1 MSTRPHQNACTRLC
15 RWLTV
20 GFAVCSW
27 TVLWGQLDEEPGI
40 RSYRTQQLIM
50 ANIGHYLDG
59 AVEVDVEAGTVSWH
73 ASSRQVE
80 RNIRSIIEQVA
91 SYQSMDEALK
101 DVALSTE
108 TTALIERVS
117 NLSFRDLRHWR
128 MAEGLSE
135 AEQWYV
141 MVQSALDEVRMQI
154 GMDLK
159 VHLNQTLMDALQGAV
174 SLEASNA
181 EWLEIDEG
189 QALPAMDWERS
200 DATSNDLSGNDASVW
215 PTPAAN
221 DAEMAEILERILQL
235 IENQETRLRQL
246 EAGGSPSASVAMP
259 SGVPESAAGALR
271 LPEYIDVSFYT
282 GSAKLT
288 LGAQLQLNEIIEVM
302 GRHPQV
308 RVVCTGHADLPGDRQ
323 SNLALSRRRAEAV
336 RAYLLQSGIE
346 PARALLNFF
355 GEERASTT
363 GPSDRRVEV
372 RFYLN

>member
-1 MSTRPHQNACTRLC
+1 MSSRPHQNACARLC

-27 TVLWGQLDEEPGI
+27 TVLWGQFDEEPGI

-59 AVEVDVEAGTVSWH
+59 AVEVDLEAGTVSWH

-101 DVALSTE
+101 DVALSAE

-159 VHLNQTLMDALQGAV
+159 VHLSQTLMDALQGSV

-200 DATSNDLSGNDASVW
+200 DATSNDLSGNDASIW
-215 PTPAAN
+215 PTPAAD
-221 DAEMAEILERILQL
+221 DAEVAVILERILQL

-246 EAGGSPSASVAMP
+246 EAGGSPSIAMP
-259 SGVPESAAGALR
+259 SGVPELAAGALR

>member
-101 DVALSTE
+101 NVTLSAE

-154 GMDLK
+154 GIDLK
-159 VHLNQTLMDALQGAV
+159 VHLNQRLMDALQGSV

-215 PTPAAN
+215 PTPAAI
-221 DAEMAEILERILQL
+221 DAEMAVILERILQL

-246 EAGGSPSASVAMP
+246 EAGGSPSIAMP
-259 SGVPESAAGALR
+259 SGVPELAAGALR
-271 LPEYIDVSFYT
+271 LPEYIDVSFYI
-282 GSAKLT
+282 GSAELT

-323 SNLALSRRRAEAV
+323 SNLVLSRRRAEAV

>member
-1 MSTRPHQNACTRLC
+1 MSTRRHQNACTRL
-15 RWLTV
+15 RSWLTV

-27 TVLWGQLDEEPGI
+27 TVLFGQLDEDPGI

-59 AVEVDVEAGTVSWH
+59 AVEVDVEAGTVSWN

-91 SYQSMDEALK
+91 SYQYMDEALK

-159 VHLNQTLMDALQGAV
+159 VQLNQTLMDALQGSV

-221 DAEMAEILERILQL
+221 DAEMAVILERILQL

-246 EAGGSPSASVAMP
+246 EAGGSPSIAMP
-259 SGVPESAAGALR
+259 SSVPELASGALR

>member
-59 AVEVDVEAGTVSWH
+59 AVEVDVEAGTVSWN

-101 DVALSTE
+101 NVALSTE

-135 AEQWYV
+135 AEKWYV

-246 EAGGSPSASVAMP
+246 EAGGSPSIAMP
-259 SGVPESAAGALR
+259 SGVPELAAGALR

-372 RFYLN
+372 RFYVN

>member
-40 RSYRTQQLIM
+40 RSYRTQQLVM

-101 DVALSTE
+101 DVALSAE

-128 MAEGLSE
+128 MAQGLSE

-141 MVQSALDEVRMQI
+141 LVQSALDEVRMQI

-159 VHLNQTLMDALQGAV
+159 VHLNQTLMDALQGSV

-221 DAEMAEILERILQL
+221 DAEMAVILERILQL

-246 EAGGSPSASVAMP
+246 EAGGSPSIAMP
-259 SGVPESAAGALR
+259 PGVPELAAGALR

>member
-128 MAEGLSE
+128 MAAGLSA

-159 VHLNQTLMDALQGAV
+159 VHLSQTLMDALQGSV

-200 DATSNDLSGNDASVW
+200 DATSNDLLGNDASVW

-246 EAGGSPSASVAMP
+246 EAGGSPSIAMP
-259 SGVPESAAGALR
+259 SGVPELAAGALR

>member
-1 MSTRPHQNACTRLC
+1 MISSRPHQNACTRLC

-27 TVLWGQLDEEPGI
+27 TVLWGQFDEEPGI

-59 AVEVDVEAGTVSWH
+59 AVEVDVEAGTVSWN

-159 VHLNQTLMDALQGAV
+159 VHLNQTLMDALQGTV

-246 EAGGSPSASVAMP
+246 EAGGSPSVAMP
-259 SGVPESAAGALR
+259 SGVPELAAGALR

-336 RAYLLQSGIE
+336 RTYLLQSGIE

>member
-1 MSTRPHQNACTRLC
+1 VISTRPHQNACNRL
-15 RWLTV
+15 RSWLTV
-20 GFAVCSW
+20 CFVVCSW
-27 TVLWGQLDEEPGI
+27 TVLFGQLDEDPGI

-59 AVEVDVEAGTVSWH
+59 AVEVDVEVGTVSWN

-91 SYQSMDEALK
+91 SFQSMNKALK

-108 TTALIERVS
+108 TTTLIERVS

-159 VHLNQTLMDALQGAV
+159 VHLNQTLIDALQGSV

-189 QALPAMDWERS
+189 EALPAMDWERS

-215 PTPAAN
+215 STPAAN
-221 DAEMAEILERILQL
+221 DDEMAVILERILQL
-235 IENQETRLRQL
+235 IENQEARLRQL
-246 EAGGSPSASVAMP
+246 EAGGSTSIAMP
-259 SGVPESAAGALR
+259 SGVPELAAGALR

-282 GSAKLT
+282 GSSKLT

>member
-101 DVALSTE
+101 DVALSDE

-128 MAEGLSE
+128 MAAGLSE

-159 VHLNQTLMDALQGAV
+159 VHLNQTLMDALQGSV

-181 EWLEIDEG
+181 GWLEIDEG

-221 DAEMAEILERILQL
+221 DAEMAVMLERILQL

-246 EAGGSPSASVAMP
+246 EAGGSPSIAMP
-259 SGVPESAAGALR
+259 SGGPELAAGALR

-288 LGAQLQLNEIIEVM
+288 LVAQLQLNEIIEVM

>member
-101 DVALSTE
+101 DVALSAE

-128 MAEGLSE
+128 MAEGLSK

-159 VHLNQTLMDALQGAV
+159 VHLNQTLLDALQGSV
-174 SLEASNA
+174 SLDASNA

-221 DAEMAEILERILQL
+221 DAEMAVILERILQL

-246 EAGGSPSASVAMP
+246 ETGGSPSIAMP
-259 SGVPESAAGALR
+259 SGVPELSAGALR

>member
-1 MSTRPHQNACTRLC
+1 MSSRPHQNACTRLC

-27 TVLWGQLDEEPGI
+27 TVLWGQFDEEPGI

-59 AVEVDVEAGTVSWH
+59 TVEVDVEAGTVSWN

-221 DAEMAEILERILQL
+221 DAEMAVILERILQL
-235 IENQETRLRQL
+235 IENHETRLRQL
-246 EAGGSPSASVAMP
+246 EAGNSPSFAMP
-259 SGVPESAAGALR
+259 SGVPELSAGALR
-271 LPEYIDVSFYT
+271 LPEYIDISFYT

>member
-1 MSTRPHQNACTRLC
+1 MSTRLHQNACTRLC

-20 GFAVCSW
+20 GFVLCSW

-59 AVEVDVEAGTVSWH
+59 AVEVDVEAGTVSWN

-189 QALPAMDWERS
+189 HALPAMDWERS

-215 PTPAAN
+215 PTPTAN

-246 EAGGSPSASVAMP
+246 EAGGSPSVAMP
-259 SGVPESAAGALR
+259 SGVPELAAGALR

-288 LGAQLQLNEIIEVM
+288 LGSQLQLNEIIEVM

>member
-101 DVALSTE
+101 DVALSAE
-108 TTALIERVS
+108 TAALIERVS

-159 VHLNQTLMDALQGAV
+159 VHLNQTLMDALQGSV

-189 QALPAMDWERS
+189 QALPAMEWERS

-221 DAEMAEILERILQL
+221 DAEMAVILERILQL

-246 EAGGSPSASVAMP
+246 EAGGSPSIAMP
-259 SGVPESAAGALR
+259 SGGTELAAGALR

-308 RVVCTGHADLPGDRQ
+308 RAVCTGHADLPGDRQ

>member
-20 GFAVCSW
+20 GLAVCSW
-27 TVLWGQLDEEPGI
+27 TVLWGQFDEEPGI

-101 DVALSTE
+101 DVALSAE

-159 VHLNQTLMDALQGAV
+159 VHLNQTLMDALQGSV
-174 SLEASNA
+174 SLDASNA

-221 DAEMAEILERILQL
+221 DAEMAVILERILQL

-246 EAGGSPSASVAMP
+246 ETGGSPSIAMP
-259 SGVPESAAGALR
+259 SGVPELSAGALR

>member
-128 MAEGLSE
+128 MAQGLSE
-135 AEQWYV
+135 PEQWYV

-159 VHLNQTLMDALQGAV
+159 VHLNQTLMDALQGSV

-221 DAEMAEILERILQL
+221 DAEMAVILERILQL

-246 EAGGSPSASVAMP
+246 ETGGSPSIAMP
-259 SGVPESAAGALR
+259 SGVPELSAGALR

-323 SNLALSRRRAEAV
+323 SNLALSRRRAEVV

>member
-1 MSTRPHQNACTRLC
+1 M
-15 RWLTV
+15 
-20 GFAVCSW
+20 VCSW
-27 TVLWGQLDEEPGI
+27 TALWGQPDADLGV

-50 ANIGHYLDG
+50 ANIEHYLEG
-59 AVEVDVEAGTVSWH
+59 AVVVNVETGTVGWD
-73 ASSRQVE
+73 APLRQVE
-80 RNIRSIIEQVA
+80 KNIRSVIEQVA
-91 SYQSMDEALK
+91 SYQDMDGAL
-101 DVALSTE
+101 DEVALSSE
-108 TTALIERVS
+108 TTALLERVA

-141 MVQSALDEVRMQI
+141 MVQSALDEVRLQI
-154 GMDLK
+154 GMDLN
-159 VHLNQTLMDALQGAV
+159 VHLNQTL
-174 SLEASNA
+174 LEALRSSRA
-181 EWLEIDEG
+181 LDGPASDWLEIDEG
-189 QALPAMDWERS
+189 SALPAMEWERS
-200 DATSNDLSGNDASVW
+200 DATSSDLSNADASAW
-215 PTPAAN
+215 PGPAAD
-221 DAEMAEILERILQL
+221 DADMTVILERILQL
-235 IENQETRLRQL
+235 IENQESRLKQL
-246 EAGGSPSASVAMP
+246 ETGTVVPVPSPSGS
-259 SGVPESAAGALR
+259 SGLVAGALR
-271 LPEYIDVSFYT
+271 LPEFIDVTFYT

-323 SNLALSRRRAEAV
+323 FNLTLSRRRAEAV

>member
-1 MSTRPHQNACTRLC
+1 VISTRPHQNACNRL
-15 RWLTV
+15 RSWLTV
-20 GFAVCSW
+20 CFVVCSW
-27 TVLWGQLDEEPGI
+27 TVLFGQFDEDPGI

-59 AVEVDVEAGTVSWH
+59 AVEVDVEVGTVSWN

-91 SYQSMDEALK
+91 SFQSMNKALK

-108 TTALIERVS
+108 TTTLIERVS

-159 VHLNQTLMDALQGAV
+159 VHLNQTLIDALQGSV

-189 QALPAMDWERS
+189 EALPAMDWERS

-215 PTPAAN
+215 STPAAN
-221 DAEMAEILERILQL
+221 DAEMAVILERILQL
-235 IENQETRLRQL
+235 IENQEARLRQL
-246 EAGGSPSASVAMP
+246 EAGGSTSIAMP
-259 SGVPESAAGALR
+259 SGVPELAAGALR

-282 GSAKLT
+282 GSSKLT

>member
-1 MSTRPHQNACTRLC
+1 MSSRPHQNACTRLC

-27 TVLWGQLDEEPGI
+27 TVLWGQFDEEPGI

-59 AVEVDVEAGTVSWH
+59 AVEVDVEAGTVSWN

-159 VHLNQTLMDALQGAV
+159 VHLNQTLMDALQGTV

-246 EAGGSPSASVAMP
+246 EAGGSPSVAMP
-259 SGVPESAAGALR
+259 SGVPELAAGALR

>member
-1 MSTRPHQNACTRLC
+1 MSTRSHQNACTRLC

-40 RSYRTQQLIM
+40 RSYRTQQLVM

-59 AVEVDVEAGTVSWH
+59 AVEVDVEAGTVSWR

-101 DVALSTE
+101 DVALSAE

-159 VHLNQTLMDALQGAV
+159 VHLNQTLMDALQGSV
-174 SLEASNA
+174 SLDASNA

-189 QALPAMDWERS
+189 QTLPAMDWERS

-221 DAEMAEILERILQL
+221 DAEMAVILERILQL

-246 EAGGSPSASVAMP
+246 ETGGSPSIAMP
-259 SGVPESAAGALR
+259 SGVPELSAGALR

>member
-1 MSTRPHQNACTRLC
+1 
-15 RWLTV
+15 
-20 GFAVCSW
+20 
-27 TVLWGQLDEEPGI
+27 
-40 RSYRTQQLIM
+40 
-50 ANIGHYLDG
+50 
-59 AVEVDVEAGTVSWH
+59 
-73 ASSRQVE
+73 
-80 RNIRSIIEQVA
+80 
-91 SYQSMDEALK
+91 
-101 DVALSTE
+101 
-108 TTALIERVS
+108 
-117 NLSFRDLRHWR
+117 
-128 MAEGLSE
+128 
-135 AEQWYV
+135 

-159 VHLNQTLMDALQGAV
+159 VQLNQTLMDALQGSV

-221 DAEMAEILERILQL
+221 DAEMAVILERILQL

-246 EAGGSPSASVAMP
+246 EAGGSPSIAMP
-259 SGVPESAAGALR
+259 SSVPELASGALR

-282 GSAKLT
+282 GSANLT

-355 GEERASTT
+355 GEERASAT

>member
-20 GFAVCSW
+20 AFAVCSW

-59 AVEVDVEAGTVSWH
+59 AVEVDVEAGTVSWR

-101 DVALSTE
+101 DVALSAE

-159 VHLNQTLMDALQGAV
+159 VHLNQTLMDALQGSV
-174 SLEASNA
+174 SLDASNA

-221 DAEMAEILERILQL
+221 DAEMAVILERILQL

-246 EAGGSPSASVAMP
+246 ETGGSPSIAMP
-259 SGVPESAAGALR
+259 SGVPELSAGALR

>member
-1 MSTRPHQNACTRLC
+1 MSTRSHQNACTRLC

-101 DVALSTE
+101 DVALSAE

-221 DAEMAEILERILQL
+221 DAEMAVILERILQL

-246 EAGGSPSASVAMP
+246 EAGGSPSVAMP
-259 SGVPESAAGALR
+259 SGVPELAAGALR

>member
-1 MSTRPHQNACTRLC
+1 MITRPHQNACTRLC

-40 RSYRTQQLIM
+40 RSYRTQQLVM

-91 SYQSMDEALK
+91 SYQSMDAALK
-101 DVALSTE
+101 DVALSAE

-159 VHLNQTLMDALQGAV
+159 VHLNQTLMDALQGSV
-174 SLEASNA
+174 SLDASNA

-189 QALPAMDWERS
+189 QTLPAMDWERS

-221 DAEMAEILERILQL
+221 DAEMAVILERILQL

-246 EAGGSPSASVAMP
+246 ETGGSPSIAMP
-259 SGVPESAAGALR
+259 SGVPELSAGALR

>member
-1 MSTRPHQNACTRLC
+1 MSTRPHQNACTRL
-15 RWLTV
+15 RSWLTV

-27 TVLWGQLDEEPGI
+27 TVLFGQLDEDPGI

-59 AVEVDVEAGTVSWH
+59 AVEVDVEAGTVSWN

-91 SYQSMDEALK
+91 SYQYMDEALK

-159 VHLNQTLMDALQGAV
+159 VQLNQTLMDALQGSV

-221 DAEMAEILERILQL
+221 DAEMAVILERILQL

-246 EAGGSPSASVAMP
+246 EAGGSPSIAMP
-259 SGVPESAAGALR
+259 SSVPELASGALR

-282 GSAKLT
+282 GSANLT

>member
-1 MSTRPHQNACTRLC
+1 
-15 RWLTV
+15 V
-20 GFAVCSW
+20 FSW
-27 TVLWGQLDEEPGI
+27 TVLWGQLDEETGI

-59 AVEVDVEAGTVSWH
+59 AVEVDVEAGTVSWN

-159 VHLNQTLMDALQGAV
+159 VHLNQTLMDALQGSV
-174 SLEASNA
+174 SLEASNT

-189 QALPAMDWERS
+189 QVLPAMDWERS

-221 DAEMAEILERILQL
+221 DAEMAVILERILQL

-246 EAGGSPSASVAMP
+246 EAGGSSSIAMP
-259 SGVPESAAGALR
+259 SGVPEFSAGALR

-355 GEERASTT
+355 GEDRASTT

>member
-59 AVEVDVEAGTVSWH
+59 AVEVDVEAGTVSWQ

-80 RNIRSIIEQVA
+80 RNICSIIEQVA

-159 VHLNQTLMDALQGAV
+159 VHLNQTLMDALQGSV

-181 EWLEIDEG
+181 GWLEIDEG

-221 DAEMAEILERILQL
+221 DAEMAVMLERILQL

-246 EAGGSPSASVAMP
+246 EAVGSPSVAMP
-259 SGVPESAAGALR
+259 SGVPELAAGALR

>member
-59 AVEVDVEAGTVSWH
+59 AVEVDVEAGTVSWR

-101 DVALSTE
+101 DVALSAE

-159 VHLNQTLMDALQGAV
+159 VHLNQTLMDALQGSV

-221 DAEMAEILERILQL
+221 DAEMAVILERILQL

-246 EAGGSPSASVAMP
+246 EAGGSPSIAMP
-259 SGVPESAAGALR
+259 SGVPELSAGALR

>member
-1 MSTRPHQNACTRLC
+1 MSTRPHQNACTRLR

-101 DVALSTE
+101 NVTLSAE

-154 GMDLK
+154 GIDLGASK
-159 VHLNQTLMDALQGAV
+159 PNIDGRAAGVGSGRRTLNGSKSMNRRCWRGLG
-174 SLEASNA
+174 
-181 EWLEIDEG
+181 
-189 QALPAMDWERS
+189 RS
-200 DATSNDLSGNDASVW
+200 DATSNDLSNDA
-215 PTPAAN
+215 
-221 DAEMAEILERILQL
+221 RFGQ
-235 IENQETRLRQL
+235 
-246 EAGGSPSASVAMP
+246 
-259 SGVPESAAGALR
+259 
-271 LPEYIDVSFYT
+271 
-282 GSAKLT
+282 
-288 LGAQLQLNEIIEVM
+288 
-302 GRHPQV
+302 
-308 RVVCTGHADLPGDRQ
+308 
-323 SNLALSRRRAEAV
+323 RRCE
-336 RAYLLQSGIE
+336 
-346 PARALLNFF
+346 
-355 GEERASTT
+355 
-363 GPSDRRVEV
+363 
-372 RFYLN
+372 

>member
-159 VHLNQTLMDALQGAV
+159 VHLNQTLMDALQGSV

-221 DAEMAEILERILQL
+221 DAEMAVILERILQL

-246 EAGGSPSASVAMP
+246 EAGDSPSIAMP
-259 SGVPESAAGALR
+259 SGVPELAAGALR

-288 LGAQLQLNEIIEVM
+288 LGAQLQLNEIMEVM

-346 PARALLNFF
+346 PARALINFF

>member
-1 MSTRPHQNACTRLC
+1 MTTRPHQNACTRL
-15 RWLTV
+15 RSWLTV

-27 TVLWGQLDEEPGI
+27 TVLFGQLDEDPGI

-59 AVEVDVEAGTVSWH
+59 ALEVDVEAGTVSWN

-91 SYQSMDEALK
+91 SYQYMDEALK

-159 VHLNQTLMDALQGAV
+159 VQLNQTLMDALQGSL

-189 QALPAMDWERS
+189 QALPAMYWERS

-221 DAEMAEILERILQL
+221 DAEMAVILERILQL

-246 EAGGSPSASVAMP
+246 EAGGSPSIAMP
-259 SGVPESAAGALR
+259 SSVPELASAALR

>member
-1 MSTRPHQNACTRLC
+1 
-15 RWLTV
+15 
-20 GFAVCSW
+20 
-27 TVLWGQLDEEPGI
+27 
-40 RSYRTQQLIM
+40 M

-73 ASSRQVE
+73 ASWRQVE

-101 DVALSTE
+101 NVTLSAE

-154 GMDLK
+154 GIDLK
-159 VHLNQTLMDALQGAV
+159 VHLNQRLMDALQGSV

-221 DAEMAEILERILQL
+221 DAEMAVILERILQL

-246 EAGGSPSASVAMP
+246 EAGGSPSIAMP
-259 SGVPESAAGALR
+259 SGVPELAAGALR
-271 LPEYIDVSFYT
+271 LPEYIDVSFYI
-282 GSAKLT
+282 GSAELPW
-288 LGAQLQLNEIIEVM
+288 
-302 GRHPQV
+302 GRN
-308 RVVCTGHADLPGDRQ
+308 C
-323 SNLALSRRRAEAV
+323 N
-336 RAYLLQSGIE
+336 
-346 PARALLNFF
+346 
-355 GEERASTT
+355 
-363 GPSDRRVEV
+363 
-372 RFYLN
+372 

>member
-1 MSTRPHQNACTRLC
+1 MSTRPHQNACTRL
-15 RWLTV
+15 RSWLTV

-27 TVLWGQLDEEPGI
+27 TVLFGQLDEDPGI

-59 AVEVDVEAGTVSWH
+59 AVEVDVEAGTVSWN

-91 SYQSMDEALK
+91 SYQYMDEALK

-159 VHLNQTLMDALQGAV
+159 VQLNQTLMDALQGSV

-221 DAEMAEILERILQL
+221 DAEMAVILERILQL

-246 EAGGSPSASVAMP
+246 EAGGSPSIAMP
-259 SGVPESAAGALR
+259 SSVPELASGALR

-282 GSAKLT
+282 GSANLT

-355 GEERASTT
+355 GEERASAT

>member
-101 DVALSTE
+101 DVALSAE
-108 TTALIERVS
+108 TAALIERVS

-159 VHLNQTLMDALQGAV
+159 VHLNQTLMDALQGSV

-221 DAEMAEILERILQL
+221 DAEMAVILERILQL

-246 EAGGSPSASVAMP
+246 EAGGIPSIAMP
-259 SGVPESAAGALR
+259 SGVPELAAGALR

>member
-1 MSTRPHQNACTRLC
+1 MITRPHQNACTRLC

-40 RSYRTQQLIM
+40 RSYRTQQLVM

-91 SYQSMDEALK
+91 SYQSMDAALK
-101 DVALSTE
+101 DVALSAE

-128 MAEGLSE
+128 MAAGLSE

-159 VHLNQTLMDALQGAV
+159 VHLNQTLMDALQGSV

-189 QALPAMDWERS
+189 QTLPAMDWERS

-221 DAEMAEILERILQL
+221 DAEMAVILERILQL

-246 EAGGSPSASVAMP
+246 ETGGSPSIAMP
-259 SGVPESAAGALR
+259 SGVPELSAGALR

-355 GEERASTT
+355 GEERASTM